1 MYLNILYNLIV
12 LYSFSAYSNE
22 NWIKAR
28 NLEELNQIIRNKQQ
42 LEYLNLSC
50 RIQLQKN
57 KIPWAC
63 YEWMKQKEPKAKIK
77 QNFISYFNEKC
88 QTSSHN
94 LNDLTQIHRSLQS
107 PSLSRFCQ
115 TILREKKSIIEY
127 QLRDMAPD
135 LLFNWYFKKEF

>member
-1 MYLNILYNLIV
+1 MHLNIFYNLIL

-22 NWIKAR
+22 NWIKVR
-28 NLEELNQIIRNKQQ
+28 NLEELNQVIHNKQQ
-42 LEYLNLSC
+42 QEYLKISC

-63 YEWMKQKEPKAKIK
+63 YEWMAQKEPKAEIK
-77 QNFISYFNEKC
+77 QSFISYFNEKC

-94 LNDLTQIHRSLQS
+94 LNNLAQIHRALQS
-107 PSLSRFCQ
+107 SNLSRFCQ
-115 TILREKKSIIEY
+115 TILKEKKGIIEY
-127 QLRDMAPD
+127 QLRDKAPD

>member
-12 LYSFSAYSNE
+12 LYSFSAFSNE
-22 NWIKAR
+22 NWIKAK

-63 YEWMKQKEPKAKIK
+63 YEWMKQKEPKAEIK
-77 QNFISYFNEKC
+77 QIFISYFNEKC